1 MRMSEQS
8 FLWTKDSW
16 LMVAVG
22 LLTATAVLILQTSVL
37 SERAALMVVL
47 LGTVFFLAVSIRYPI
62 TLVFAIILYESLLSW
77 RQAEQIQILGY
88 NRLLFY
94 AVFVGVFGLAI
105 IYRFFVL
112 ERRLKICWIDIAL
125 LLLIGAYGI
134 TAVFAVDRA
143 VARPGFT
150 YFLATA
156 LTFYTVR
163 LVVLNKKDVYQ
174 IIGFLLGF
182 MFFEAALGVAQ
193 RITGTG
199 LLYVSSVS
207 GGDVFP
213 RATGTLG
220 NGLGWY
226 LTIGYIFAFNLWLYN
241 RKTKQSWV
249 YFIVLSVI
257 VLGLVVA
264 NTRGAWVD
272 CVLATLI
279 SLVPFVKVQKTK
291 LLLIISAVIMGTA
304 VVLTSSTA
312 WNRIISIWEQI
323 SNPGQST
330 IGFRFY
336 IWQAALK
343 MFQQNPL
350 FGVGPD
356 NFRPQLANYIAPES
370 QSFIRISA
378 ERSFNTH
385 HAGLQLLSE
394 TGLFGFITF
403 TLFITAFVYLAWR
416 LHQRLKH
423 QDRPLAMALL
433 IFSIMSTLSIL
444 YGGYSYGGYTQVGS
458 LYFLIAGLTTT
469 LITITPSHNR
479 NRMRRP
485 VST

>member
-1 MRMSEQS
+1 
-8 FLWTKDSW
+8 
-16 LMVAVG
+16 MVIVG
-22 LLTATAVLILQTSVL
+22 LVTATAVLILQTSAL
-37 SERAALMVVL
+37 SDRGALMAVL
-47 LGTVFFLAVSIRYPI
+47 FGSIFFLAFSVRYPV

-77 RQAEQIQILGY
+77 RQVEQIQILGY

-94 AVFVGVFGLAI
+94 AVFVGVFGLAVV
-105 IYRFFVL
+105 YRFFVL
-112 ERRLKICWIDIAL
+112 QRRFKIYWIDVAL
-125 LLLIGAYGI
+125 FLLIGAYGI

-143 VARPGFT
+143 TARPGFT

-163 LVVLNKKDVYQ
+163 LIVLNKKDVYRV
-174 IIGFLLGF
+174 IWFLLGF
-182 MFFEAALGVAQ
+182 MFFEAALGLVQ

-199 LLYVSSVS
+199 LLYISSVS
-207 GGDVFP
+207 GGDVSP

-226 LTIGYIFAFNLWLYN
+226 LTIGYILAFNLWLYN
-241 RKTKQSWV
+241 RKTKHSWA
-249 YFIVLSVI
+249 YFFVLGMI
-257 VLGLVVA
+257 AIGLVVA

-272 CVLATLI
+272 CALATLI

-291 LLLIISAVIMGTA
+291 LLFIMSTVVVGTA
-304 VVLTSSTA
+304 VLLSSSTA

-323 SNPGQST
+323 YNPGQST

-378 ERSFNTH
+378 ERSFNAH

-394 TGLFGFITF
+394 TGLLGVVTF
-403 TLFITAFVYLAWR
+403 TLFITAFVYLTWR

-423 QDRPLAMALL
+423 QDRPLTMALL

-458 LYFLIAGLTTT
+458 LYFLLVGLTTT
-469 LITITPSHNR
+469 LVTFTPSR
-479 NRMRRP
+479 AMAIKP
-485 VST
+485 SSP